1 MTIYW
6 SKLTDSTNLD
16 AMRGKESAGDKTV
29 WATEYQSAGRGQRGN
44 KWNSE
49 KGKNLMFSILFKPK
63 DFRAT
68 NQFHISMAVASGVV
82 DYLMAKGIEASVKW
96 PNDIYSG
103 DRKIC
108 GMLIENTL
116 SGDRLAACIAGI
128 GLNVNQRIFPQDLP
142 NPTSLVL
149 ELERSG
155 CTTTTV
161 PDIRNELPLLLQ
173 AIFSRYENVAD
184 PEGRR
189 RLSEHYMS
197 IMYRLGEKHLFEET
211 EYFKDNDNANTS
223 GPRRFEGIIRGI
235 EEDTSRLVVEHTD
248 GKTVSYFFKE
258 IKFII

>member
-16 AMRGKESAGDKTV
+16 AMREKGSAEDRTV
-29 WATEYQSAGRGQRGN
+29 WAAEFQSAGRGQRGN
-44 KWNSE
+44 RWESE
-49 KGKNLMFSILFKPK
+49 EGKNLMFSILFKPK
-63 DFRAT
+63 DFPAT
-68 NQFHISMAVASGVV
+68 NQFHISMAVASGVA
-82 DYLMAKGIEASVKW
+82 DYLASKGIKASVKW

-128 GLNVNQRIFPQDLP
+128 GLNVNQRIFPADLP

-155 CTTTTV
+155 CTTASA
-161 PDIRNELPLLLQ
+161 PDIHTELPSLLQ
-173 AIFSRYENVAD
+173 SIFSRYESVTE
-184 PEGRR
+184 PEGRKK
-189 RLSEHYMS
+189 LSEHYMS

-211 EYFKDNDNANTS
+211 EYFKDRNAP

-235 EEDTSRLVVEHTD
+235 EEDTSRLIVEHPD
-248 GKTVSYFFKE
+248 GNTVRYFFKE